1 MSSGTNQPFGVRR
14 NVGTCV
20 GQAAVPFG
28 VAAPEPP
35 PDPDTAY
42 RFAVSAERARAS
54 REPFVGHRLYWMTGG
69 TIGACDLVSDE
80 GFLVVG
86 RHTHADVVLDRDARI
101 SLRHLMV
108 RSMPLA
114 DAEPMLSVFDLSS
127 ELGFRLVDGTLQR
140 NIVARGPVVL
150 SVGSYALVAL
160 PAGPPPA
167 RLPAPEI
174 VPVESSAAR
183 SPGAH
188 PYRSP
193 LEPRVGRARESLIG
207 LMPRLLDLAVESSRA
222 LPPTSAIPMSVAPPS
237 EAPVLE
243 LEVRSPRGSE
253 RVLLSRAELARG
265 VLLGRS
271 PKCASF
277 GFSRVL
283 ATTTSRVHA
292 LLLETRTGLQVF
304 DTASSHGIYDVHG
317 SRWRSMPLDGP
328 VSRFRLGLAGDV
340 DVVLRRL

>member
-108 RSMPLA
+108 RS
-114 DAEPMLSVFDLSS
+114 
-127 ELGFRLVDGTLQR
+127 
-140 NIVARGPVVL
+140 
-150 SVGSYALVAL
+150 
-160 PAGPPPA
+160 
-167 RLPAPEI
+167 
-174 VPVESSAAR
+174 
-183 SPGAH
+183 
-188 PYRSP
+188 
-193 LEPRVGRARESLIG
+193 
-207 LMPRLLDLAVESSRA
+207 MPRLLDLAVESSRA